1 LNRKFKF
8 FKAKKK
14 DSKFLFNLYNNG
26 VLEGFFKNKKK
37 ISFSHHKIWLNKVLS
52 EKKNFIFIC
61 AKGNS
66 KIGYIKYDKIT
77 KKTSSISIIFKE
89 NFRKNNI
96 SSYFLQKTLI
106 YLRKYS
112 EIVRVYAEVLKSNK
126 RSQKFF
132 KNNKFILKR
141 KSKLMNSNFDKK
153 NLIYYFKNEKK

>member
-1 LNRKFKF
+1 MNRKFKF

-14 DSKFLFNLYNNG
+14 DSKFLFNLYNSG
-26 VLEGFFKNKKK
+26 VLKGFFKNKKK
-37 ISFSHHKIWLNKVLS
+37 ISLNHHETWFNKVLS

-61 AKGNS
+61 TKGNE
-66 KIGYIKYDKIT
+66 KIGYIKYEIIT

-89 NFRKNNI
+89 NFRKNYI

-112 EIVRVYAEVLKSNK
+112 EIVKVYAEVLKSNK

-132 KNNKFILKR
+132 TNNNFILKR

>member
-1 LNRKFKF
+1 MNRKFKF

-52 EKKNFIFIC
+52 EKKSFIFIC

-77 KKTSSISIIFKE
+77 KKPHQYQLF
-89 NFRKNNI
+89 
-96 SSYFLQKTLI
+96 
-106 YLRKYS
+106 LRK
-112 EIVRVYAEVLKSNK
+112 
-126 RSQKFF
+126 
-132 KNNKFILKR
+132 ILGKII
-141 KSKLMNSNFDKK
+141 SPHIF
-153 NLIYYFKNEKK
+153 